1 MTKALLSGQRKLGRN
16 VGGEMVWTEWVRL
29 SKRQGPCWH
38 LQSSGS
44 SPDSSRD
51 TEGTPQP
58 PAHGSQQRVGL
69 FLSVQLPPR
78 ICSWTLSLHHIELYQ
93 HF

>member
-1 MTKALLSGQRKLGRN
+1 MDR
-16 VGGEMVWTEWVRL
+16 VGETV

-44 SPDSSRD
+44 SPDSSQD
-51 TEGTPQP
+51 TEGTPHL

-69 FLSVQLPPR
+69 ILNVQLP
-78 ICSWTLSLHHIELYQ
+78 TQNL
-93 HF
+93 